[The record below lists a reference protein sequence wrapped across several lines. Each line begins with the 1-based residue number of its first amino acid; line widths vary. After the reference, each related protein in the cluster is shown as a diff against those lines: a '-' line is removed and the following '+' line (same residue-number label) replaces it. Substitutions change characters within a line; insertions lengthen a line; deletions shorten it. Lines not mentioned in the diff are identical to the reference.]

1 MRSAGALARLA
12 PLLAGVA
19 ILGACVFRQSR
30 HAQTFVL
37 DAIVPPSSQSA
48 ATPAA
53 VLGVLRVTVPGWLDR
68 PQITGRGAQGQV
80 VTDEYARWGEPVAKG
95 IQRVVAENLA
105 ALLPDRRLVT
115 APFAPGVAV
124 HQRVE
129 LTIVEAA
136 RQSDGSVLVTARW
149 AVLDAGGAPVAQGRS
164 SHSARP
170 MAAGPGGTVSGSNEA
185 LAALSRD
192 IADAVRSLPA
202 PEPSPSSLR

>member
-1 MRSAGALARLA
+1 M
-12 PLLAGVA
+12 
-19 ILGACVFRQSR
+19 FRQSR

-37 DAIVPPSSQSA
+37 DAIVPPASHA
-48 ATPAA
+48 EAPAPTA
-53 VLGVLRVTVPGWLDR
+53 VLGVLKVAVPAWLDR
-68 PQITGRGAQGQV
+68 PQITGRGASGQV
-80 VTDEYARWGEPVAKG
+80 VADEYARWGEPVAKG

-115 APFAPGVAV
+115 APFSPNVPV

-136 RQSDGSVLVTARW
+136 RQADGAVLVTARW
-149 AVLDAGGAPVAQGRS
+149 AVLEAGGASLAQGRS

-170 MAAGPGGTVSGSNEA
+170 TAAGAPGAVSGSNEA

-192 IADAVRSLPA
+192 IADAVRALPA
-202 PEPSPSSLR
+202 PEPTPSPLR